1 MRKVKGS
8 NEKVSKS
15 SSKPK
20 QSASSSTKKVEVSIT
35 LEELDK
41 KVAVLNT
48 VVDRIE
54 NNHLEHIK
62 KDIDKLDFR
71 IWAILTGVIVQL
83 TATVVTLVL

>member
-1 MRKVKGS
+1 M
-8 NEKVSKS
+8 
-15 SSKPK
+15 
-20 QSASSSTKKVEVSIT
+20 SIT
-35 LEELDK
+35 VEELDK
-41 KVAVLNT
+41 KIAVLNT

-83 TATVVTLVL
+83 SATVFSFVF

>member
-1 MRKVKGS
+1 MTV
-8 NEKVSKS
+8 
-15 SSKPK
+15 
-20 QSASSSTKKVEVSIT
+20 
-35 LEELDK
+35 EELDK
-41 KVAVLNT
+41 KIAVLNT

-71 IWAILTGVIVQL
+71 IWAIFTGVIVQQ

>member
-1 MRKVKGS
+1 MSVT
-8 NEKVSKS
+8 V
-15 SSKPK
+15 
-20 QSASSSTKKVEVSIT
+20 
-35 LEELDK
+35 EELDK
-41 KVAVLNT
+41 KIAVLST